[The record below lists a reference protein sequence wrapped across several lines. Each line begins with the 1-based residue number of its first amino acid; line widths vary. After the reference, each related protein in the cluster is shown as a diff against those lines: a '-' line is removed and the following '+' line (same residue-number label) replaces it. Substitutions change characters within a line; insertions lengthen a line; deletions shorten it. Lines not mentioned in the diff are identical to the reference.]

1 MVAYFIAQIDV
12 HDQAGYDRYLSG
24 SSALLQRHA
33 GRVLS
38 VDTEP
43 TILEGEWPYRRT
55 VLIEFPTR
63 QDLDAWYLSAEYQQL
78 ASHRWKASRA
88 NIVVVKG
95 RE

>member
-1 MVAYFIAQIDV
+1 VVSFFIAQIDV

-24 SSALLQRHA
+24 TDALLERHA

-43 TILEGEWPYRRT
+43 MVLEGEWPYRRT

-63 QDLDAWYLSAEYQQL
+63 QDLDAWYRSAEYQQL
-78 ASHRWKASRA
+78 AAHRWKASRA
-88 NIVVVKG
+88 NIVVIEG
-95 RE
+95 RK